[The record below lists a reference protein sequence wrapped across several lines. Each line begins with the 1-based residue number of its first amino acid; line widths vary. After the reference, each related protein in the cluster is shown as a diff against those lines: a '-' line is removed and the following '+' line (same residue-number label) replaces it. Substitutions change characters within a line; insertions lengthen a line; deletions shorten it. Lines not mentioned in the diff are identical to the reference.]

1 MSKKF
6 ALLVCLLAAPAAF
19 CQTDSWLQVSTPHF
33 LIVSNAPEK
42 EARRAAHQFEGMRS
56 VFQRVFP
63 DANLDTVEPM
73 LVIAVQDKRA
83 LQALE
88 PEAYLAKG
96 QVNLIGLF
104 LSAPEKNYVLILLN
118 ASGAHPYAA
127 IYHEYAHF
135 VFSRIHQWMP
145 LWLTEGIAE
154 FYQNTEI
161 LDDKVRIG
169 KGDPSLQYALD
180 RTPLLPLS
188 TLFAVDPHSP
198 YYHESDKGSIFYA
211 ESWALT
217 HYLKDKDEAD
227 GTTHLSD
234 YLDLL
239 QKNVDP
245 NTAATQAFGDLD
257 QLELD
262 LRKHTAGGLY
272 AVSEISGSTDVDDS
286 SFVVQSLSQ
295 TQADAARADFLA
307 HVDRGSDARTLL
319 QGVLREDPSAVRARE
334 ILGYIAFRESKY
346 DESRKWCQ
354 EAIKL
359 DAQSSVAHYCFAI
372 ASIKKGTPDKA
383 SQAAVEESLRT
394 AIKLNPSFALPYD
407 ALAMSFAQHNINL
420 VEANDLIQA
429 AIQLLPGSPEIRVD
443 QAQVLSSMNKDA
455 DALAVLDL
463 ALKMAHTPE
472 QTAAVEQVQQ
482 TLRKLADE
490 LAKNSRRNKI
500 VLTHAGS
507 GPGGSSAQA
516 GSLAETPPRAIYSPE
531 VEYTDRAR
539 NAKLEGICTVSLIVG
554 LDGKPSNVVVIK
566 KLGMGLDE
574 RAVETLSRWKFEPGR
589 RNGKPVMSHLTLS
602 LQFKLFGADTQK
614 VFDLSEKANSG
625 DANAEFE
632 LANVFL
638 EGRNIPKDET
648 KGMALLERAARSGH
662 AQAQFQMGQRI
673 YGDGNNSASY
683 VDSYVWY
690 ALAQRSGA
698 SVADARVT
706 ELEFRM
712 TPDQLSE
719 ARKRLESWPSTAK

>member
-1 MSKKF
+1 MPKKF
-6 ALLVCLLAAPAAF
+6 ALLFYLLAAPAAF
-19 CQTDSWLQVSTPHF
+19 CQTDSWLEVSTPHF

-96 QVNLIGLF
+96 QLNLIGLF

-118 ASGAHPYAA
+118 ASGSHPYAA

-135 VFSRIHQWMP
+135 VFSRTHQWML

-161 LDDKVRIG
+161 LDDRVRIG
-169 KGDPSLQYALD
+169 KGDPYLQSVLD
-180 RTPLLPLS
+180 HTPLLPLS
-188 TLFAVDPHSP
+188 TLFAVDHHSP
-198 YYHESDKGSIFYA
+198 YYHENDKSSIFYA

-217 HYLKDKDEAD
+217 HYLKDKDDAD
-227 GTTHLSD
+227 GTTHLND
-234 YLDLL
+234 FLDLL

-257 QLELD
+257 QLELE
-262 LRKHTAGGLY
+262 LRKH
-272 AVSEISGSTDVDDS
+272 AVSGQYSVTEIPGSTGVDDS
-286 SFVVQSLSQ
+286 SFTEQSLSQ
-295 TQADAARADFLA
+295 TQADTARADFLA
-307 HVDRGSDARTLL
+307 HVERQSDARTLL
-319 QGVLREDPSAVRARE
+319 QGVLHDDPSSVRARE
-334 ILGYIAFRESKY
+334 ILGYVSFRESKY

-354 EAIKL
+354 EAVKL
-359 DAQSSVAHYCFAI
+359 DAQSFVAHFCFAV
-372 ASIKKGTPDKA
+372 ASINKGTPDKA
-383 SQAAVEESLRT
+383 SQTAVEESLRT
-394 AIKLNPSFALPYD
+394 AIKLNSSFALPYD
-407 ALAMSFAQHNINL
+407 ALAMFFAQHNTNL
-420 VEANDLIQA
+420 TEANNLIQTA
-429 AIQLLPGSPEIRVD
+429 VQLLPGSPEIRVD

-482 TLRKLADE
+482 TLHKYADE
-490 LAKNSRRNKI
+490 RIKNANRNKI
-500 VLTHAGS
+500 VLAHNGS
-507 GPGGSSAQA
+507 ASPGSRGPA
-516 GSLAETPPRAIYSPE
+516 GSLAETPPKAIYSPQ
-531 VEYTDRAR
+531 VEYTDQAR
-539 NAKLEGICTVSLIVG
+539 KANLEGICTVSLVVG
-554 LDGKPSNVVVIK
+554 ADGKPSNVVVIK

-574 RAVETLSRWKFEPGR
+574 RAVETVSRWKFEPGR
-589 RNGKPVMSHLTLS
+589 RNGTPVISRLTLN

-614 VFDLSEKANSG
+614 FFDLSEKANSG
-625 DANAEFE
+625 DPNAEFE
-632 LANVFL
+632 LANAFFQ
-638 EGRNIPKDET
+638 GRDIPRDET

-662 AQAQFQMGQRI
+662 AQAQFQMGERI
-673 YGDGNNSASY
+673 YGDGNHSGNY
-683 VDSYVWY
+683 VDAYVWY
-690 ALAQRSGA
+690 AVAQRSGA
-698 SVADARVT
+698 AEAEAKVT
-706 ELEFRM
+706 ELESRM

-719 ARKRLESWPSTAK
+719 ARKRLESWQSTAK